1 MALYIRDLK
10 KQYVSPD
17 GGAVPVIDVPAFD
30 LAGGEQV
37 ALVGGSGTG
46 KTTLLHLI
54 AGILTPDAGQIL
66 FTDEIEGSATARRSS
81 AAAAQVGSLAA
92 VGAGSGVGGVVPD
105 RGPSDDGRSEAVLDY
120 RT

>member
-1 MALYIRDLK
+1 MALYLRGLK

-17 GGAVPVIDVPAFD
+17 GGAVPVIDVPEFD

-54 AGILTPDAGQIL
+54 AGILTPDSGQIL
-66 FTDEIEGSATARRSS
+66 FTEEVEGSTAARRSS
-81 AAAAQVGSLAA
+81 AAAQVGSLAA
-92 VGAGSGVGGVVPD
+92 VGAGGGRGGGPD
-105 RGPSDDGRSEAVLDY
+105 GSASDNGTA
-120 RT
+120 

>member
-1 MALYIRDLK
+1 MALYLHELT

-17 GGAVPVIDVPAFD
+17 GAAVPVIDVPAFD

-54 AGILTPDAGQIL
+54 AGILTPDGGQIL
-66 FTDEIEGSATARRSS
+66 FVDDGKSGRRRLRQRR
-81 AAAAQVGSLAA
+81 AAGSLAA
-92 VGAGSGVGGVVPD
+92 WC
-105 RGPSDDGRSEAVLDY
+105 E
-120 RT
+120 RTA